1 MPANYSSERPVCR
14 AYETFAAAGSM
25 TLLSPAPPSNG
36 FGRSEDISQ
45 GKLTLRD
52 GAARQA
58 QAVGITACTLLRLF
72 IRFIQAT
79 MFGVAA
85 SKAWPSGVARR

>member
-1 MPANYSSERPVCR
+1 MPANYSSERPVCH
-14 AYETFAAAGSM
+14 AHETFATAGSV
-25 TLLSPAPPSNG
+25 TLLSPAPPPNG
-36 FGRSEDISQ
+36 FGRPEDISQ
-45 GKLTLRD
+45 RKLMLRD
-52 GAARQA
+52 GAACHA